1 MDRKTAVKA
10 IPFTYQKNPA
20 EEYNY
25 RKQFVNYRQYFESI
39 KSLEKT
45 VQVQNIFLELL
56 MENDREFFTFRFLI
70 LRNLM

>member
-39 KSLEKT
+39 KSLEG
-45 VQVQNIFLELL
+45 
-56 MENDREFFTFRFLI
+56 
-70 LRNLM
+70 LR